1 MKRGKYECGA
11 APKRGGRKAA
21 LLLLAMLLALGG
33 VIGSTAA
40 WLSAQ
45 TEPVVNTFT
54 YGDINIELEETDT
67 EADKDD
73 DPNTNTYKML
83 PGETITKDPKV
94 TVLAGSEDCWLF
106 VKLEKSENFDD
117 FLTYQ
122 VDVREESA
130 DGEES
135 KDGWIPLDG
144 VEGVYYRAVAKSEEN
159 QEFLVIKG
167 NTVSVRDDV
176 TKDMLNALDET
187 PGAETYPTLT
197 ITAYAVQYN
206 LELEPIDSAEKAWA
220 LVTADQ
226 DGQDGEET
234 VEPAQTEET

>member
-1 MKRGKYECGA
+1 MKRGKHEGGA
-11 APKRGGRKAA
+11 ASKRGGKTAV
-21 LLLLAMLLALGG
+21 LLILAMLLALGG
-33 VIGSTAA
+33 MIGSTAA
-40 WLSAQ
+40 WLSAR

-54 YGDINIELEETDT
+54 YGDINITLEETDT
-67 EADKDD
+67 TDDDD

-83 PGETITKDPKV
+83 PGETITKDPAV

-122 VDVREESA
+122 MVVE
-130 DGEES
+130 GE
-135 KDGWIPLDG
+135 GAWIALD
-144 VEGVYYRAVAKSEEN
+144 ETKYPGVYYRQVAKSDEDKV
-159 QEFLVIKG
+159 FSVIQD
-167 NTVSVRDDV
+167 NTVTVRDTV
-176 TKDMLNALDET
+176 TKDMLNALDAT

-220 LVTADQ
+220 LVAADQ
-226 DGQDGEET
+226 GGKET
-234 VEPAQTEET
+234 VETTQAEQS